1 MIINEEK
8 NLITDKSNKQI
19 LLETLILMVIT
30 LVFSFT
36 TGALKGLAQIAPI
49 IYFIIERSIRHH
61 TWSEVGFKFKNTLR
75 DIKDNWYW
83 VVIVVI
89 GIQLLT
95 IIVGKFILPDYVG
108 YVKERV
114 PMIISTSTII
124 SMIITITIGTFLEEV
139 TFRSLFQERLSWFIK
154 PTFAIL
160 VTSIMFGLMHFSK
173 GLPLIVTFDILG
185 IIIDSVIYGIIYN
198 KTKNIF
204 ASWVTHYLADIMGV
218 ILILTFLN

>member
-1 MIINEEK
+1 MFINEEK
-8 NLITDKSNKQI
+8 NLIIVKSNKQI
-19 LLETLILMVIT
+19 LLETLILMAIT

-49 IYFIIERSIRHH
+49 IYFLIERLIRKR
-61 TWSEVGFKFKNTLR
+61 TWSDLGFKFKNTMT

-83 VVIVVI
+83 VALVVI
-89 GIQLLT
+89 GIQLIT

-108 YVKERV
+108 YVKNRV

-139 TFRSLFQERLSWFIK
+139 TFRSLFQERLCWFIK

-160 VTSIMFGLMHFSK
+160 ITSIMFGFMYFSK
-173 GLPLIVTFDILG
+173 GLSLIVSFDIFG
-185 IIIDSVIYGIIYN
+185 IILDSIIYGIIYN

-204 ASWVTHYLADIMGV
+204 ASWVTHYLADIMAA
-218 ILILTFLN
+218 ILILSFF